1 MAMCSTIT
9 HSPTFS
15 LYNQWSLKISLKCHI
30 ESENACKN
38 NLIRTVFWFS
48 QIPICQICK
57 NSTWHERK
65 IVTQYQVYKY
75 IPLILSVSQYNVS
88 Q

>member
-38 NLIRTVFWFS
+38 NLIRLVFRFS
-48 QIPICQICK
+48 QIPICHINKKCWVDMNENK
-57 NSTWHERK
+57 YHC
-65 IVTQYQVYKY
+65 VTSWLADRIY
-75 IPLILSVSQYNVS
+75 LF
-88 Q
+88 